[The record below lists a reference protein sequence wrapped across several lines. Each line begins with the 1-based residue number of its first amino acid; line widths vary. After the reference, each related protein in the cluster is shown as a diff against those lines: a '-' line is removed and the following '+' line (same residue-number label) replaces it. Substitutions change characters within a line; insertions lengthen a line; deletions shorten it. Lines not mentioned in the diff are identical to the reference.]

1 MMVVN
6 ANPGSRRQ
14 VEEGDWCLRV
24 NPGGVDLNRNWDEH
38 WDDGDYG
45 MDTNPGH
52 MPFSEP
58 ETQLLKQLVSAY
70 QPTTFLTIHSGTLG
84 MYMPWA
90 FDMEHLAD
98 RNQQSMMEVL
108 KSVDKDHCQCPYGAA
123 GREVGYSCPGTCLDW
138 VFDKLKTPYSFA
150 FEIYY
155 GGNQQAL
162 RDRWQERR
170 CMLQMLRFSRLR
182 IWRTT
187 TSRICSRNI
196 HPVSSRLIR
205 NGTLTRM
212 KSFQVS
218 RASRRSILTLR
229 TSTGRPW
236 RTGPRPTC
244 RPRPRWQQDCE
255 SSLLCDPSMRKACSE
270 RTKKTRQVFDFLAM
284 RIARSFCV

>member
-162 RDRWQERR
+162 RDRWQEK
-170 CMLQMLRFSRLR
+170 MHAPDAAFLQAENLAHNHFKDLFKKYPSSFIQVDSQRNADANEELSGFACFAAFNPDTEDKYRETLENWSQAYLQTVAEVAARL
-182 IWRTT
+182 
-187 TSRICSRNI
+187 
-196 HPVSSRLIR
+196 
-205 NGTLTRM
+205 
-212 KSFQVS
+212 
-218 RASRRSILTLR
+218 
-229 TSTGRPW
+229 
-236 RTGPRPTC
+236 
-244 RPRPRWQQDCE
+244 
-255 SSLLCDPSMRKACSE
+255 
-270 RTKKTRQVFDFLAM
+270 
-284 RIARSFCV
+284 